1 MSGEGDVSGADTL
14 QAVAKGDGRGLAE
27 ALEAGADPNG
37 RDRWGV
43 PVLAVAAGRG
53 DLEAVRLLIHHGADP
68 NLASTV
74 GNSALM
80 TAAARGHA
88 DVARL
93 LLEAGANPDAANTW
107 GLRAADWS
115 QWAKDPAEMRALLLS
130 SASGSDT
137 G

>member
-1 MSGEGDVSGADTL
+1 MSDGGDVSGADIL
-14 QAVAKGDGRGLAE
+14 GAVAKGDGRGLAE
-27 ALEAGADPNG
+27 ALDAGADPNG

-53 DLEAVRLLIHHGADP
+53 DLEAVRLLIRGGADP

-80 TAAARGHA
+80 TAVARGHS
-88 DVARL
+88 DVAHL
-93 LLEAGANPDAANTW
+93 LLEAGANPDATNTW
-107 GLRAADWS
+107 GLGAADWS
-115 QWAKDPAEMRALLLS
+115 QWAKDPAEMRALLLG
-130 SASGSDT
+130 SGSGPDS